1 MFVHHFFETSLV
13 IFGITVQKKEVWN
26 MAKHGLED
34 VSVVW
39 LFMLALY
46 VHQNGSDGVFSSFL
60 RMLGFKL
67 GKHT

>member
-1 MFVHHFFETSLV
+1 M

-46 VHQNGSDGVFSSFL
+46 VHQNGSDDAIFTFL
-60 RMLGFKL
+60 ANVGFQV
-67 GKHT
+67 G